1 MKTFREFIEE
11 AYLIETNQDTIGHKE
26 YDKWRT
32 EVASHYAKHGHVR
45 GVSKR
50 TFDGVEYEMR
60 SKAGKG
66 KPKVPKVWAASKTSD
81 RKASAEDRNKK
92 EQETKL
98 THDELRTM
106 SGGDKERASAALD
119 AEETGIKKVVQRKKR
134 IQKATGVKQSLGH
147 KQPLRPD
154 NPKPEDP
161 GHTRSNIQIEPLSS
175 NTAKKNRRP
184 NPGESGYGLTR
195 AQSKTDAQGRGDA
208 LLKRVDDLVKS
219 VQSGKSSRPARLLS
233 YLRRPKPKISAEKSA
248 ELKARMAAN
257 AKARGFD

>member
-1 MKTFREFIEE
+1 MKTFQEFIVE
-11 AYLIETNQDTIGHKE
+11 AYLIEAKTTHRDTIGHTE
-26 YDKWRT
+26 YDNWRNA
-32 EVASHYAKHGHVR
+32 VADHYAKHGHVR

-50 TFDGVEYEMR
+50 TFGGVEYEMR

-66 KPKVPKVWAASKTSD
+66 KPKVPKVWSASTTSD

-98 THDELRTM
+98 THDELLTK
-106 SGGDKERASAALD
+106 SGGDNERAAAALN
-119 AEETGIKKVVQRKKR
+119 AEETGIKKVVKRRRR

-161 GHTRSNIQIEPLSS
+161 GHTLSNIQIEPLSP

-195 AQSKTDAQGRGDA
+195 AQSITDAQRRGDT

-233 YLRRPKPKISAEKSA
+233 YLRRSKPKDTGAAKRMSAA
-248 ELKARMAAN
+248 
-257 AKARGFD
+257 AKALGLD